1 MLSLWSG
8 FIDNTS
14 SGLQLEKRQVEQK
27 EMRNV
32 QIVEE
37 KSSRNIDVATMSVEI
52 ITDEELLICTVTNK
66 RYQQGE
72 ALPR

>member
-1 MLSLWSG
+1 MVI
-8 FIDNTS
+8 IDNTS

-27 EMRNV
+27 EIRNV

-37 KSSRNIDVATMSVEI
+37 KSSRNTDVAAMSVEI

-66 RYQQGE
+66 RYQQGK

>member
-1 MLSLWSG
+1 MVI
-8 FIDNTS
+8 IDNTS

-37 KSSRNIDVATMSVEI
+37 KSSRNTDVAAMSVEI

-66 RYQQGE
+66 RYQQGK
-72 ALPR
+72 ALPRQASH

>member
-1 MLSLWSG
+1 VVI
-8 FIDNTS
+8 IDNTS

-37 KSSRNIDVATMSVEI
+37 KSSRNIDVAAMSVEI

-66 RYQQGE
+66 RYQQGK

>member
-1 MLSLWSG
+1 MVI
-8 FIDNTS
+8 IDNTS

-37 KSSRNIDVATMSVEI
+37 KSSRNIDVAAMSVEI

-66 RYQQGE
+66 RYQQGK